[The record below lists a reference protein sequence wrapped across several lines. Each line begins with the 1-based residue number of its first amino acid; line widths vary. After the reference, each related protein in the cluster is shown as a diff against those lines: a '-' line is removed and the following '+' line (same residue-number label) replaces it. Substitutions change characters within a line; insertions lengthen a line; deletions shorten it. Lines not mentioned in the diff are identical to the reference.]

1 LIKSDRQSQ
10 GSLFSQTSPRSFAMF
25 NCDPPRLVFGEQ
37 QGRRSPARLFYLCTY
52 ADYSKH
58 D

>member
-1 LIKSDRQSQ
+1 MIIPLPLAQPS
-10 GSLFSQTSPRSFAMF
+10 GYATG
-25 NCDPPRLVFGEQ
+25 N
-37 QGRRSPARLFYLCTY
+37 GRALYLCTY

>member
-1 LIKSDRQSQ
+1 MKPWLWTVGTPYVGQ
-10 GSLFSQTSPRSFAMF
+10 
-25 NCDPPRLVFGEQ
+25 V
-37 QGRRSPARLFYLCTY
+37 FYLCTY

>member
-1 LIKSDRQSQ
+1 VNIANVIIAGQL
-10 GSLFSQTSPRSFAMF
+10 QTSGYAIVR
-25 NCDPPRLVFGEQ
+25 
-37 QGRRSPARLFYLCTY
+37 QGLYLCTY